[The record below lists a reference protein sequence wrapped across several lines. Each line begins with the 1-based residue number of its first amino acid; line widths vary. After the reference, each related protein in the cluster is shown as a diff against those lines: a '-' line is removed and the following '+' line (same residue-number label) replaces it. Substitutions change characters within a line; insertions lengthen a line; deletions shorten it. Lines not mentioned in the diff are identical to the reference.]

1 MQYYVISI
9 FVFISLLCTGF
20 ASWVT
25 VGFTVG
31 GSAGG
36 SSFGAYQSINTEDYV
51 TFAGLQCFSYCK
63 VGFVENNAFSDSGTV
78 TVTYTINCE
87 AIKAAFPDGKDYK
100 IKFTIYGTKPG
111 SSDSLTIFD
120 YMHANFPITILLGSD
135 INSLAYDYEE
145 NDSTDSTR
153 LTYSIKKSTIND
165 KINST
170 SDKNISLTVK
180 YTFSHATGDSF
191 ITNIYNQIHS
201 ESGEKAF
208 FYAYAT
214 LVPTN

>member
-25 VGFTVG
+25 VGLTA
-31 GSAGG
+31 GSASG
-36 SSFGAYQSINTEDYV
+36 SMFTAYQSVNTEDYV
-51 TFAGLQCFSYCK
+51 TFAGLQCFSYCE

-78 TVTYTINCE
+78 TVTYTLNCE
-87 AIKAAFPDGKDYK
+87 AIKTAFPDGKDYK

-120 YMHANFPITILLGSD
+120 YMSVNYPISFFLGSD
-135 INSLAYDYEE
+135 TVNPLTYDDEE
-145 NDSTDSTR
+145 FDSTR

-165 KINST
+165 KINGT
-170 SDKNISLTVK
+170 SDKSISLTVK
-180 YTFSHATGDSF
+180 YTFSHATGDTF
-191 ITNIYNQIHS
+191 KTDIYSQIHS
-201 ESGEKAF
+201 ENGEKAF